1 VPIATAIA
9 PVCTV
14 SKIVSAVAWP
24 LSAMSLD
31 RDPRRCHHA
40 GGGADRRRSA
50 SSQAGSPFH
59 PARRRRR
66 INSASD
72 LRHITASAHQGRD
85 LFRRPWP
92 LAHRP
97 RHPKALRQYPSRS
110 ASVPGRE
117 LQASLELSFTWKVT
131 MPRYYFNIE
140 NGHRLID
147 PSGLDCSDDGDAFA
161 KAKQIAAQISLEIP
175 GQEGHRHIAV
185 VGPDGEISK
194 VPIQVD
200 QAVRQQD
207 IRGHAKPR

>member
-1 VPIATAIA
+1 
-9 PVCTV
+9 
-14 SKIVSAVAWP
+14 
-24 LSAMSLD
+24 
-31 RDPRRCHHA
+31 
-40 GGGADRRRSA
+40 
-50 SSQAGSPFH
+50 
-59 PARRRRR
+59 
-66 INSASD
+66 
-72 LRHITASAHQGRD
+72 
-85 LFRRPWP
+85 
-92 LAHRP
+92 
-97 RHPKALRQYPSRS
+97 
-110 ASVPGRE
+110 
-117 LQASLELSFTWKVT
+117 